1 MLAAWVAEA
10 ASTDLAPSTRLRWV
24 LSAGAPLADEVARR
38 AEAVLGTEVRQ
49 GYGMTEATFAAIN
62 APPDARV
69 IGSVGKPVFGVHV
82 RVIDTE
88 GPVGDALGGDAP
100 VGQSGELFIRGHN
113 VMNGYL
119 GKEPVLGFVQSG
131 DIGRFDDEGRLYVVD
146 RLKDLVI
153 RGGHNV
159 YPSEVEDALMT
170 HPAVRE
176 VAVVGRPD
184 DYYGEEVVAVI
195 VLRDGMSASTEALHA
210 HALERVSRIKAPREI
225 AFVTS
230 LPLGA
235 SGKVN
240 KRWLRAQLVSG
251 TLTVTRLGKPQG
263 A

>member
-1 MLAAWVAEA
+1 
-10 ASTDLAPSTRLRWV
+10 
-24 LSAGAPLADEVARR
+24 
-38 AEAVLGTEVRQ
+38 
-49 GYGMTEATFAAIN
+49 
-62 APPDARV
+62 
-69 IGSVGKPVFGVHV
+69 
-82 RVIDTE
+82 
-88 GPVGDALGGDAP
+88 
-100 VGQSGELFIRGHN
+100 
-113 VMNGYL
+113 
-119 GKEPVLGFVQSG
+119 
-131 DIGRFDDEGRLYVVD
+131 
-146 RLKDLVI
+146 VI

-235 SGKVN
+235 SGTVN
-240 KRWLRAQLVSG
+240 KRRLRAQLVSG